1 MKNYIPAIGRT
12 ISLLRRTDM
21 RNKDYPLYETTVFED
36 FRIMTENVADRHPD
50 RTAFSYK
57 KKPTD
62 KEVVRVTFAQ
72 AREYIRNLGTGL
84 IAMGYSD
91 KHVALIGESSFEW
104 VCSYFALM
112 SIGSVVVPIDK
123 EIPASDMIDILDA
136 ADCEYI
142 VMSPSIAAKTET
154 FSEKVS
160 AIKEYVSFG
169 ESNLPGAVLIKDV
182 VKKGEELFLKGDRSY
197 YEYKIDTDRLATIV
211 YTSGTTGKGK
221 GVMLSQKNIVLDMTN
236 GMYFFTL
243 TPRTINFLPPHHT
256 FGSTVNFVGHFAQG
270 VEVYLSSGLRYIAQE
285 IKEQRPT
292 HLILVPLFLEK
303 LNARIWA
310 KAEETGKDKL
320 LRRMMKIS
328 NALRKVGID
337 LRRKLFKSVL
347 EGFGGELE
355 LVICGGAALKQDLI
369 DTFDAIGV
377 TVLNGYGITEC
388 APLVSCN
395 RNRYRKEG
403 SVGKPIKDEIIK
415 IREPNENGEGEIC
428 VKGPNVMLGYYKD
441 PEATAEAFD
450 PDGFFM
456 TGDFGRLDEEGWLYI
471 TGRLKNLIILSNGKN
486 VYPEEIELM
495 ISQIRGVEEVV
506 VYAGES
512 RSQKDKETI
521 VAEIFPNRDILAAD
535 GVTDVRAY
543 FDGKIKEMNKGLVSY
558 RAVGQVK
565 LRDEEF
571 EKNTSKKIVRF
582 RIDKSVE

>member
-1 MKNYIPAIGRT
+1 M
-12 ISLLRRTDM
+12 M

-36 FRIMTENVADRHPD
+36 FRIMTENVADRYPD
-50 RTAFSYK
+50 RTAFSFK

-84 IAMGYSD
+84 ISMGYSD
-91 KHVALIGESSFEW
+91 RHVALIGESSFEW

-123 EIPASDMIDILDA
+123 ELPALDMIDIMTA
-136 ADCEYI
+136 AECEYI
-142 VMSPSIAAKTET
+142 VMSPSINAKAEA
-154 FSEKVS
+154 FGAKLPV
-160 AIKEYVSFG
+160 IKGYICFG
-169 ESNLPGAVLIKDV
+169 ESDISGPVPIEDV
-182 VKKGEELFLKGDRSY
+182 VKKGAELFEQGDRSY
-197 YEYKIDTDRLATIV
+197 YEYKINTDRLATIV
-211 YTSGTTGKGK
+211 FTSGTTGKGK

-236 GMYFFTL
+236 GMYFFAL

-355 LVICGGAALKQDLI
+355 LVICGGAALKQDII

-395 RNRYRKEG
+395 RNHYRKQG
-403 SVGKPIKDEIIK
+403 SVGKPIKEEIIK

-428 VKGPNVMLGYYKD
+428 VKGPNVMLGYYND

-450 PDGFFM
+450 EEGFFR
-456 TGDFGRLDEEGWLYI
+456 TGDFGRLDDEGWLYI

-486 VYPEEIELM
+486 VYPEELELKV
-495 ISQIRGVEEVV
+495 SQIRGVEEVV

-535 GVTDVRAY
+535 GVTDVSAY
-543 FDGKIKEMNKGLVSY
+543 FDEKIKALNKEMVSY
-558 RAVGQVK
+558 KAVGQVK